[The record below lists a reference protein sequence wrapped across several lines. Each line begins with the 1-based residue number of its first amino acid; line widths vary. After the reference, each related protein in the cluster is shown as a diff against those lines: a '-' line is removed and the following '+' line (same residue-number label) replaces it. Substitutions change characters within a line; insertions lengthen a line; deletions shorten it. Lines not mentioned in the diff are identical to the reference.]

1 MPWTIRIRLTANPTA
16 VNVCMSS
23 DKRGALYTIHKRPL
37 FLINREATE
46 HTSSIDVQLSCN
58 AKLR

>member
-1 MPWTIRIRLTANPTA
+1 MRIRLTVNPTA
-16 VNVCMSS
+16 VNACMSS

-37 FLINREATE
+37 FLINREAAV
-46 HTSSIDVQLSCN
+46 HTSSIEVQPSCN